1 MSADSLPAP
10 PAECPAPQWY
20 YLDIGNICNLS
31 CPYCPTGNG
40 KTLTRDKGLM
50 SRETFDIIL
59 WNRPDLH
66 SQDPF
71 ARGDIVDAR
80 RANIDERKFRLRLP
94 AIRGFEREML

>member
-40 KTLTRDKGLM
+40 KSLTRD
-50 SRETFDIIL
+50 
-59 WNRPDLH
+59 
-66 SQDPF
+66 
-71 ARGDIVDAR
+71 
-80 RANIDERKFRLRLP
+80 
-94 AIRGFEREML
+94 